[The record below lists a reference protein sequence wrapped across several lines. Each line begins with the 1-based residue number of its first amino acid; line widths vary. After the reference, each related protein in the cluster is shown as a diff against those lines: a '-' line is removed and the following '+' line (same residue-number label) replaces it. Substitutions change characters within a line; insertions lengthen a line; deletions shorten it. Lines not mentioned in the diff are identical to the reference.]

1 MTLWG
6 SPVKDTKIGGNSET
20 GNKRH
25 EKYWFNYKQNH
36 MLGSG
41 KSLGRLWRKPIKM
54 KNELIH
60 QDAMD
65 SPIEDV
71 EW

>member
-41 KSLGRLWRKPIKM
+41 KKSLGRL
-54 KNELIH
+54 
-60 QDAMD
+60 
-65 SPIEDV
+65 
-71 EW
+71 